1 MYLLPLGGKEV
12 PPTYGTESDVSA
24 RTITSASAG
33 AAEVNKQYLQSYM
46 YFIIAECGIPTSE

>member
-1 MYLLPLGGKEV
+1 MAQNQ
-12 PPTYGTESDVSA
+12 TSRA